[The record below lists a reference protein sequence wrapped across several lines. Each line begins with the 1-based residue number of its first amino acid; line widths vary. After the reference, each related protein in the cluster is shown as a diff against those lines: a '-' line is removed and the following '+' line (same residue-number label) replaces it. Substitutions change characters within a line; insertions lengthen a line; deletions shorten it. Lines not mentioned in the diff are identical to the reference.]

1 MNDFITLGIETSG
14 ILCAVAWW
22 QNGQTLLEYKLE
34 SKNAHSTV
42 LADFIKK
49 GHKSLAIDSRS
60 ISLVSVASGPGSF
73 TGLRIGM
80 SFAKGFC
87 IGGDIPLVAV
97 TNFDLLAALA
107 DQNAQPVYTLIE
119 ARHDRYYAGQFLK
132 KNGELTRKFLAHKEQ
147 LAAEIPDNTQIIVH
161 EEVQK
166 GTFQKCLPAGRTV
179 IPGDYQAS
187 ILCETGR
194 RVFTEQPLI
203 PLDDI
208 EPLYLQAF
216 AGVL

>member
-1 MNDFITLGIETSG
+1 MNDLITLGIETSG

-22 QNGQTLLEYKLE
+22 QNDQTLLEYSLE
-34 SKNAHSTV
+34 IKNAHSTV

-49 GHKSLAIDSRS
+49 GHKTLAIDARS

-87 IGGDIPLVAV
+87 LGGNIPLVAV
-97 TNFDLLAALA
+97 TNFHVLAALA
-107 DQNAQPVYTLIE
+107 EKNAQPVYTLIE
-119 ARHDRYYAGQFLK
+119 ARHDRYYTGLFSAKSGVLTK
-132 KNGELTRKFLAHKEQ
+132 KYVAPKEQ
-147 LAAEIPDNTQIIVH
+147 LATEIPAGAQIIIH
-161 EEVQK
+161 EEAHK

-179 IPGDYQAS
+179 VPGDYKSS
-187 ILCETGR
+187 ILCELGR
-194 RVFTEQPLI
+194 RIFSEQPLT

-208 EPLYLQAF
+208 EPLYLQGF